1 MRRLVPVLA
10 TMLLGAAAVSGVLA
24 SAGPSSGVRGRV
36 LYGPTCP
43 VERPGVS
50 CTRPYQTW
58 ISARR
63 EPRGRLA
70 ARVQSSVAGYFTVRL
85 APGRYVLV
93 AQGGRPFPRA
103 IPQTVTVRPGRE
115 TNVTLTVDSGIR

>member
-1 MRRLVPVLA
+1 
-10 TMLLGAAAVSGVLA
+10 MLLVAAAVSVALA
-24 SAGPSSGVRGRV
+24 SAGASSGVRGRV

-43 VERPGVS
+43 VERPGES

-58 ISARR
+58 VSARR
-63 EPRGRLA
+63 EPRGSLA
-70 ARVQSSVAGYFTVRL
+70 ARVRSSVDGYFTARL

-103 IPQTVTVRPGRE
+103 MSQTVTVWPGRY
-115 TNVTLTVDSGIR
+115 TNVTLSVDSGIR